1 MNRIEPL
8 WKRALDARR
17 REQMIASM
25 KPGPKHTR
33 SDLVH
38 RQKKKRGK

>member
-25 KPGPKHTR
+25 KPGPKH
-33 SDLVH
+33 
-38 RQKKKRGK
+38 RQNRQKKRGK